1 MNTQVLNI
9 TGGTADDSVSELLF
23 ALAQAKADGAEL
35 LRVGFREDAA
45 LPAGLLRRLKQLL
58 RVGKIAGFA
67 TDRDFAEKNGSAGY
81 FLNKY
86 PDLAAGT
93 EGEHPPYLIIKI

>member
-23 ALAQAKADGAEL
+23 ALADGAEL